1 VINFPVGAC
10 PQDSTL
16 WRKRYVK
23 RDRLTPYLFVAAPL
37 CMYSIWVIFPI
48 LQTIAVSF
56 TKWDGMT
63 KMKFVGLENFKRLV
77 SDNYFGLSLLN
88 NIKWMVGFVVLSIP
102 VGLIFAMLMDQKFP
116 GHKVYK
122 SLIYLPMALSFVVIG
137 QIWSW
142 VLEPTGGVINTF
154 FRFIGLE
161 QFAKPWLS
169 DPKIVTYSLIMAA
182 LWRQIPYAMILF
194 LAGLKNVSKELVE
207 AAIVDGATPAQR
219 FWYVILPALKP
230 AMVIAITVNI
240 IDSLRAFD
248 IVFVMTRGGPYY
260 SSSVM
265 ANYMYVQAFHNYRM
279 GYGASIA
286 VVQFGIT
293 LGFII
298 MYLLN
303 VLKREERE

>member
-1 VINFPVGAC
+1 M
-10 PQDSTL
+10 
-16 WRKRYVK
+16 K

-260 SSSVM
+260 SSSSVM

>member
-1 VINFPVGAC
+1 MKHN
-10 PQDSTL
+10 
-16 WRKRYVK
+16 K
-23 RDRLTPYLFVAAPL
+23 LTPYFFLAAPL
-37 CMYSIWVIFPI
+37 CMYSIWVIYPI
-48 LQTIAVSF
+48 LQTFIVSF

-77 SDNYFGLSLLN
+77 TDNYFGLSLLN
-88 NIKWMVGFVVLSIP
+88 NIKWMIGFVLLSIP
-102 VGLIFAMLMDQKFP
+102 LGLIFAILMDQKFP
-116 GHKVYK
+116 GHKIYK
-122 SLIYLPMALSFVVIG
+122 SLVYLPMALSFVVIG

-142 VLEPTGGVINTF
+142 VLEPTGGIVNTF
-154 FRFIGLE
+154 FRSIGLE
-161 QFAKPWLS
+161 QLAKPWLS
-169 DPKIVTYSLIMAA
+169 DPKIVTYSLIAAA
-182 LWRQIPYAMILF
+182 LWRQIPYVMILF

-207 AAIVDGATPAQR
+207 AAIVDGANTTQR
-219 FWYVILPALKP
+219 FWYIILPALRP

-248 IVFVMTRGGPYY
+248 IVFVMTRGGPFY

>member
-1 VINFPVGAC
+1 MINFPVGAC